1 MIAATSSPETEVDEQ
16 VLTLFERALEY
27 RHAPNER
34 GFVTGFR
41 DWDHSSV

>member
-1 MIAATSSPETEVDEQ
+1 MIAATSPETEVDEQ
-16 VLTLFERALEY
+16 VLTLFERAFEY
-27 RHAPNER
+27 RQPPNDR